1 MLLWPSISVPSP
13 PHKELGHAV
22 QSSGPLAQVK
32 QTHVD
37 QIYELDIEQEWSCQ
51 IMKEIICNILADSG

>member
-37 QIYELDIEQEWSCQ
+37 QIYELDIEQE
-51 IMKEIICNILADSG
+51 